1 MSAGHPAGRIP
12 ALTLALLLFVV
23 PALADKAPAAQA
35 LGSTQAAGHLLT
47 HLYARTDGWDGVPPA
62 HCEDETCE
70 DYGHIH
76 CYGRR
81 VSLWDTPAKGDS
93 RVAYYPGGLVGR
105 IGPDTELE
113 LIGVVTYEGQAYANL
128 RVYEDGRAVLSGFVN
143 ADYIG
148 CDCDESYAGFEDV
161 SEYVHDVGA
170 FSLK

>member
-12 ALTLALLLFVV
+12 ALTLAMLLFVV

-35 LGSTQAAGHLLT
+35 LGSAQAAGHLLT
-47 HLYARTDGWDGVPPA
+47 HLYARTDGWDGVTPA

-113 LIGVVTYEGQAYANL
+113 LIGVVTYEGQVYANL
-128 RVYEDGRAVLSGFVN
+128 RVYEDGRAVLSGFAN

-148 CDCDESYAGFEDV
+148 CDCERYEGFEEV
-161 SEYVHDVGA
+161 PEYVHDVGA